1 MDNTVETYIESLYER
16 DSDLERVLVWI
27 EQQGMPQISVPPG
40 YGRLL
45 TLLVRMSGAKK
56 VLEIGALGGYS
67 GICLARGLHEEGKL
81 LSLEINAEFADT
93 ARAHLEA
100 AGLGHKVE
108 YRIGDAK
115 ETLRELEQE
124 GETFD
129 FFFIDADKAAYPFYL
144 EMALKLAEPGAVIVA
159 DNTLMRG
166 KTVDPNQTS
175 KRVLAMRE
183 FNRTVARHPRLE
195 STLLPAYDGLAI
207 ARVKSV

>member
-1 MDNTVETYIESLYER
+1 M
-16 DSDLERVLVWI
+16 
-27 EQQGMPQISVPPG
+27 
-40 YGRLL
+40 

-175 KRVLAMRE
+175 KNGSWPCGSLTE
-183 FNRTVARHPRLE
+183 QW
-195 STLLPAYDGLAI
+195 LAI
-207 ARVKSV
+207 LVWKARCYPPMTDWRLRGSSPSEQSVSRSEPSVRTLPGSRFGFGFSRERG